1 MLRLPIRATAVAL
14 MLTSIASADEL
25 RYEAVWHSGSGTNI
39 VTGPEPRADF
49 IATGED
55 QTGRGRRLIDVETA
69 KVDGEQVYTGL
80 WVGGTGANLFDG
92 PIGPIDLRE
101 AMTERRAQGLRVVDF
116 EISREPNGGRR
127 YLAVW
132 RPGTGEEILTG
143 PMQQDAFLARGQTLV
158 EDQGLRL
165 IDVEVERQDGVLLYS
180 GLFRTGD
187 GGNMITT
194 PLRRRVFVD
203 RREEFREQGLELVD
217 VERVRVG
224 ASDRFVGVW
233 ASGDGEGQ
241 LTRPRPFDD
250 FVALGAQQTA
260 DGFRTNDIELQVVA
274 TAPPPDPDPD
284 DPPSGGPSVADL
296 PDLPRWIDVSGGDDL
311 VLDFGVTIDGQPR
324 LTLPTS
330 TNVGPLDYLPDYLPR
345 DEDGNLVI
353 PDNFCGINVRRA
365 SSFQWQKDGETVTDF
380 PYNRVDDV
388 AALPGEHDFL
398 GGIDFTG
405 PIGACAEANEPW
417 QFFQPLTQHGGD
429 SPVPGMR
436 LVIEMGPGSE
446 LEFLNFNF
454 HPGEALNAHELFGED
469 ISEKIKAIA
478 EAFEAFEL
486 DNGYCSIDNYV
497 QKVCEEEEEGEAPV
511 GSCPVGGDF
520 ASPC

>member
-1 MLRLPIRATAVAL
+1 M
-14 MLTSIASADEL
+14 
-25 RYEAVWHSGSGTNI
+25 
-39 VTGPEPRADF
+39 
-49 IATGED
+49 
-55 QTGRGRRLIDVETA
+55 
-69 KVDGEQVYTGL
+69 
-80 WVGGTGANLFDG
+80 
-92 PIGPIDLRE
+92 
-101 AMTERRAQGLRVVDF
+101 
-116 EISREPNGGRR
+116 
-127 YLAVW
+127 
-132 RPGTGEEILTG
+132 
-143 PMQQDAFLARGQTLV
+143 
-158 EDQGLRL
+158 
-165 IDVEVERQDGVLLYS
+165 
-180 GLFRTGD
+180 
-187 GGNMITT
+187 
-194 PLRRRVFVD
+194 
-203 RREEFREQGLELVD
+203 
-217 VERVRVG
+217 
-224 ASDRFVGVW
+224 
-233 ASGDGEGQ
+233 
-241 LTRPRPFDD
+241 
-250 FVALGAQQTA
+250 
-260 DGFRTNDIELQVVA
+260 
-274 TAPPPDPDPD
+274 
-284 DPPSGGPSVADL
+284 ADL

-311 VLDFGVTIDGQPR
+311 VLDFGVIIDGHPR

-478 EAFEAFEL
+478 EVFEAFEL

-497 QKVCEEEEEGEAPV
+497 QKVCEEEEERRGAGRLLPGRRRLRLALLGQGQGGSRRRAADAAPLSAIPQPVADEPERQPEPVRRDAVPDAARDVRRDLDPGRASAPARPRRGSRTAPSGPGRRAPAAPAAATTISPGSSSGSSSRPEKPTIPANGAAPPEPDLQRHHRALAEADQHRPLRRCLHRHRV
-511 GSCPVGGDF
+511 EPAVEQPRRPHAACARAT
-520 ASPC
+520 ASGVPSSQGIGNHW